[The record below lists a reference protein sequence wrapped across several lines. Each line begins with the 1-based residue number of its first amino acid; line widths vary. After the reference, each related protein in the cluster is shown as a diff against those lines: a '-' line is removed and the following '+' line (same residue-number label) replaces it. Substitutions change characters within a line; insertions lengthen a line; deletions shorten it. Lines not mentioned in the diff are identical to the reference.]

1 MQTPLPGPRIPLI
14 GQQQQQQQLMAHQL
28 VVSTYLS
35 LIPIVAQTV
44 LTRTEMYE
52 DQEKVPDRIADEAWR
67 VTRAAVRK
75 IGVEIPER
83 PQEKQQ

>member
-1 MQTPLPGPRIPLI
+1 
-14 GQQQQQQQLMAHQL
+14 
-28 VVSTYLS
+28 
-35 LIPIVAQTV
+35 V

-83 PQEKQQ
+83 PQEKT